1 MYDVSLQIE
10 SEFNGDVKSIV
21 PAEHKKPRHKW
32 VPFRVLSPALCRSG
46 KINFDEK
53 LSNCKL
59 NWHIFRC
66 FSLALN
72 RFRHQHHDHERC
84 KERRRRKKRKILVH
98 NLDDKSLKVRKQKN
112 TRYGL
117 PVSAKKRSRYLSFRP
132 RKLGNRS
139 RWAAATCKVHHH
151 RHRLSS
157 ADNVSA
163 AGRNHPANGT
173 SNRRHGWVILLR
185 PSNVIAFSYSHADT
199 LSTAALRWKD
209 EKISFVSMLTPV
221 VLLYYSWPWAVYS
234 IFSSIR
240 LIPSY

>member
-1 MYDVSLQIE
+1 M
-10 SEFNGDVKSIV
+10 
-21 PAEHKKPRHKW
+21 
-32 VPFRVLSPALCRSG
+32 
-46 KINFDEK
+46 
-53 LSNCKL
+53 
-59 NWHIFRC
+59 
-66 FSLALN
+66 N

-117 PVSAKKRSRYLSFRP
+117 PVSQKKSSRYLSFRP

-151 RHRLSS
+151 RHCLSS

-173 SNRRHGWVILLR
+173 FNRRHGWVIFHGPPTWLQFPYLHVDAVLTAVLR
-185 PSNVIAFSYSHADT
+185 SE
-199 LSTAALRWKD
+199 D
-209 EKISFVSMLTPV
+209 EKMSFVSMFAPAIP
-221 VLLYYSWPWAVYS
+221 LYYSWPWAVYS

-240 LIPSY
+240 LILSYQTRRLPSPPPALVFVCSLNAVWLMEIWKKKKLLPSTSTATAMKNINHPEPMG